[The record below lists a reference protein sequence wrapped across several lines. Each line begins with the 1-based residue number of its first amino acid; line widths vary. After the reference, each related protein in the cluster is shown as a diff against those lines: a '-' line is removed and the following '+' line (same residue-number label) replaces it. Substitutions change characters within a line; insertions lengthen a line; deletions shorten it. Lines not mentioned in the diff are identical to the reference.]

1 MAIQHRL
8 GTLRTTEE
16 EHLMLEQIRRLPEVF
31 GVSREIPLTYQV
43 RSYVDG
49 KLINS
54 LYRDKHLVVFGGSK
68 QGKTSLRKHNL
79 RPEDY
84 IVVQSGNAMTIGQI
98 YASVLKEAG
107 AVIEVSEKSTTRGE
121 KKLRVEFNISTSLP
135 LLKAEGKGATE
146 LGRNSETT
154 SERKHLEIDPSDP
167 NDVIRVLQDM
177 NFKRFIVLE
186 DFHYLSEDVQRQVAM
201 DLKAFH
207 EKSSL
212 CFIVV
217 GVWLES
223 NRLVLYNGDLGGR
236 LIPIE
241 ADRWEQSDLEAIIIA
256 GEQFLNIH
264 FPNDVRSAILSSAQ
278 GNVGILQETC
288 YRLCEDQNITQ
299 TCETNTDVGSAQEVT
314 EIVQELAREQSGRYQ
329 NFLSQFIEGLVK
341 SELEMYRWIAY
352 VIINSSSSDLR
363 KGLKAFEVFTRMQ
376 LVHPY
381 RERLRFNNVL
391 QVIKNIGKLQHLK
404 KVQPVILDFDSSANL
419 LRIVDSGFTLFLDS
433 QDKQRLLETI
443 GLGVLPPRM
452 PDSAFAIANPDD
464 PIIPFLND
472 AQVSLLPPAS

>member
-1 MAIQHRL
+1 
-8 GTLRTTEE
+8 
-16 EHLMLEQIRRLPEVF
+16 MLEEIHRLPEVF
-31 GVSREIPLTYQV
+31 GVSREIPLTYQT
-43 RSYVDG
+43 RAYVDG
-49 KLINS
+49 KLVNS

-79 RPEDY
+79 KPEDY
-84 IVVQSGNAMTIGQI
+84 IVVQSGNSMTIGQI

-107 AVIEVSEKSTTRGE
+107 AIIEVSEKSTTRGE
-121 KKLRVEFNISTSLP
+121 KKLRVEFLASSGLP
-135 LLKAEGKGATE
+135 FLKAEGKGATE
-146 LGRNSETT
+146 ASRATGST
-154 SERKHLEIDPSDP
+154 SERRHLEIDPSDP
-167 NDVIRVLQDM
+167 NDVIRILQDM
-177 NFKRFIVLE
+177 NFKKFIVLE

-207 EKSSL
+207 EKSNL

-241 ADRWEQSDLEAIIIA
+241 ADRWEQSDLEAIITT
-256 GEQFLNIH
+256 GEQLLNVH
-264 FPNDVRSAILSSAQ
+264 FPEDVRWAILLAAQ

-288 YRLCEDQNITQ
+288 YRLCEDQNITH
-299 TCETNTDVGSAQEVT
+299 TCEVSVNVGSAEEVT
-314 EIVQELAREQSGRYQ
+314 AIVQELAREQSGRYH
-329 NFLSQFIEGLVK
+329 NFLTQFIEGLVK

-363 KGLKAFEVFTRMQ
+363 RGLKAFEVFTRMQ

-391 QVIKNIGKLQHLK
+391 QAIKNIGKLQHLK

-433 QDKQRLLETI
+433 QDKQKLLEAI

-452 PDSAFAIANPDD
+452 PDSAFAQA
-464 PIIPFLND
+464 D
-472 AQVSLLPPAS
+472 ADEALLGEQSSFLPPAPAN

>member
-1 MAIQHRL
+1 
-8 GTLRTTEE
+8 
-16 EHLMLEQIRRLPEVF
+16 MLEEVRRLPEVF
-31 GVSREIPLTYQV
+31 GVSREIPLTYQT
-43 RSYVDG
+43 RPYVDG
-49 KLINS
+49 KLVNS

-79 RPEDY
+79 KPSDY
-84 IVVQSGNAMTIGQI
+84 VVVQSGNSMTIGQI
-98 YASVLKEAG
+98 YASILKEAG

-121 KKLRVEFNISTSLP
+121 KKLRVEFLAAGGLP
-135 LLKAEGKGATE
+135 FIAKAEGKGAAEFSQATD
-146 LGRNSETT
+146 ST
-154 SERKHLEIDPSDP
+154 SERRHLEIDPSDP

-177 NFKRFIVLE
+177 NFKKFIVLE

-241 ADRWEQSDLEAIIIA
+241 ADRWEQADLEAIITS
-256 GEQFLNIH
+256 GEQLLNVH
-264 FPNDVRSAILSSAQ
+264 FPNDVRWAILSSAQ

-288 YRLCEDQNITQ
+288 YRLCEDQGITH
-299 TCETNTDVGSAQEVT
+299 TCEATVDVGSAEEVT
-314 EIVQELAREQSGRYQ
+314 AIVQELAREQSGRYQ
-329 NFLSQFIEGLVK
+329 NFLTQFIEGLVK

-363 KGLKAFEVFTRMQ
+363 RGLKAFEVFTRMQ

-391 QVIKNIGKLQHLK
+391 QAIKNIGKLQHQK

-433 QDKQRLLETI
+433 QDKQRLLEAI

-452 PDSAFAIANPDD
+452 PDSAFAQANPEETMQGD
-464 PIIPFLND
+464 
-472 AQVSLLPPAS
+472 QGSLIPPAQPS